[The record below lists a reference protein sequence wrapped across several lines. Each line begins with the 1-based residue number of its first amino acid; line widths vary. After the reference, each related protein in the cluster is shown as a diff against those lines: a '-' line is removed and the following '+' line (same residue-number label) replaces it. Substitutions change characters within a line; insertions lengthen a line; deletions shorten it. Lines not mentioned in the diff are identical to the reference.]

1 MIVEDGSIVADADS
15 LAGLPF
21 ADAYLEARGDA
32 VWAALADEAKE
43 AALVRATD
51 HVEGTYRL
59 RWLGYRSSPL
69 QSLSWPRV
77 DAYIVD
83 PGYMIGSSIVPVGV
97 QRAVVELA
105 ARIGAGTDIA
115 PDLSAL
121 EVIRKKV
128 DVIEVEYKSSGGRTQ
143 PAFPVVDRLL
153 AQFLVSPSSAGTIKL
168 YRV

>member
-1 MIVEDGSIVADADS
+1 MIVEDGTIVAGADS
-15 LAGLPF
+15 LAGLVF

-32 VWAALADEAKE
+32 AWAALADEAKE

-59 RWLGYRSSPL
+59 RWLGYRVSPL
-69 QSLSWPRV
+69 QALSWPRADV
-77 DAYIVD
+77 YIAD
-83 PGYMIGSSIVPVGV
+83 PGYTVGVSIVPVAV

-128 DVIEVEYKSSGGRTQ
+128 DIVEIEYKASGGRTQ
-143 PAFPVVDRLL
+143 PVFPAVDRLL
-153 AQFLVSPSSAGTIKL
+153 APFLVTPASAGTIKL